1 MLNDDEITE
10 LQLAV
15 EQKDLARTE
24 SLLQEESGDD
34 LTALQIFAD
43 HTLLMYA
50 CERGTPE
57 IVKYLLEKGAQVSE
71 LEWSTN
77 NELKSA
83 LRNSQQSREILELI
97 LAAVP
102 ADIRADMI
110 ETDWDPDCMDEGEA
124 KSPLEMAR
132 DMGKQDC
139 VELLNQAL
147 AG

>member
-24 SLLQEESGDD
+24 SLLQEENGDN
-34 LTALQIFAD
+34 LTGLQFFAD

-50 CERGTPE
+50 CERGTAE
-57 IVKYLLEKGAQVSE
+57 IVKHLLEKGAQVSE

-97 LAAVP
+97 LAAIP

-110 ETDWDPDCMDEGEA
+110 ETDWDPDGMDEGQA
-124 KSPLEMAR
+124 RSPLEMAR

-139 VELLNQAL
+139 LELLEASLGN
-147 AG
+147 

>member
-1 MLNDDEITE
+1 MLNDDEISE

-15 EQKDLARTE
+15 EQRDLARTE
-24 SLLQEESGDD
+24 SLLQEENGDD
-34 LTALQIFAD
+34 LTGLQIFAD

-57 IVKYLLEKGAQVSE
+57 IVKHLLDKGAQVSE

-83 LRNSQQSREILELI
+83 LRNSHQSQEILKLI

-102 ADIRADMI
+102 ADIRADM
-110 ETDWDPDCMDEGEA
+110 
-124 KSPLEMAR
+124 AR

-139 VELLNQAL
+139 LDLLR
-147 AG
+147 AGLSD

>member
-1 MLNDDEITE
+1 MLSDDEITE

-24 SLLQEESGDD
+24 SLLEGENGID
-34 LTALQIFAD
+34 LTGLQIFAD

-50 CERGTPE
+50 CERGTPD
-57 IVKYLLEKGAQVSE
+57 IVKYLLEKGTQVSE

-83 LRNSQQSREILELI
+83 LRNSHHSREILELI

-102 ADIRADMI
+102 ADIKADMI
-110 ETDWDPDCMDEGEA
+110 ETDWDPDGMDEGEA
-124 KSPLEMAR
+124 RSPLEMAR
-132 DMGKQDC
+132 AMEKRDC
-139 VELLNQAL
+139 LDLLKAAL
-147 AG
+147 SK